1 MMQKRLEQQEL
12 MRSERCLDFDAREMD
27 EYCSQSSGDEQEELK
42 AQLIQEK
49 KKANNK
55 DSDSDLGQLLGF
67 SPIKKKGGKP

>member
-27 EYCSQSSGDEQEELK
+27 EYCSQSSGDEEEAK
-42 AQLIQEK
+42 QQLIQEK

-67 SPIKKKGGKP
+67 SPDKKKAGRP

>member
-27 EYCSQSSGDEQEELK
+27 EYCSQSSGDEEEVK
-42 AQLIQEK
+42 QQLIQEK

-67 SPIKKKGGKP
+67 SPDKKKAGRP